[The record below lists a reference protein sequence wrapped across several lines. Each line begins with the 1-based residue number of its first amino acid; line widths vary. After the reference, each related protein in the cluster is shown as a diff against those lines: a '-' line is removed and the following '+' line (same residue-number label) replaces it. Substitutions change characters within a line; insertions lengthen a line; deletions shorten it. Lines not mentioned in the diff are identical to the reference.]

1 MITGA
6 CGFIGSHLTK
16 SLIDADYEVCAIDN
30 LDNNLYPSIVKQDR
44 LKYLRQNGLKN
55 FYELDLSKDNFDNIL
70 DGATY
75 VFNLAALPGQVLS
88 WSIFD
93 KYVDANILGTQ
104 RLIEGSIRHGVKKMI
119 HASTSSVYGKN
130 ALGIENQELSPI
142 SPYGLTK
149 LAAENLIKAYS
160 QFSDLNYVILRLFSV
175 YGPWQRPDMAI
186 SRFIEQISTGK
197 KVFIHGDGSQS
208 RDVTYVEDVVRA
220 FNLSVDDKTN
230 GRTFDIA
237 SGKTYSIL
245 TIVNEISNLIGVKSD
260 IEFIDRPNGDQEKTL
275 GSLTGAK
282 EFLNYHPA
290 VSLSQGL
297 KNQINFYLHKKHDDG
312 QI

>member
-93 KYVDANILGTQ
+93 KYVD
-104 RLIEGSIRHGVKKMI
+104 
-119 HASTSSVYGKN
+119 GK
-130 ALGIENQELSPI
+130 
-142 SPYGLTK
+142 LTYK
-149 LAAENLIKAYS
+149 E
-160 QFSDLNYVILRLFSV
+160 
-175 YGPWQRPDMAI
+175 
-186 SRFIEQISTGK
+186 T
-197 KVFIHGDGSQS
+197 
-208 RDVTYVEDVVRA
+208 
-220 FNLSVDDKTN
+220 
-230 GRTFDIA
+230 TFDAKNNTDEEIEELRD
-237 SGKTYSIL
+237 YL
-245 TIVNEISNLIGVKSD
+245 TQFINDVDKHFKWNNFFYYEWYLPFLHSLNKKS
-260 IEFIDRPNGDQEKTL
+260 Q
-275 GSLTGAK
+275 
-282 EFLNYHPA
+282 
-290 VSLSQGL
+290 
-297 KNQINFYLHKKHDDG
+297 
-312 QI
+312 